1 MKLPSPTASYD
12 PRDQANVRR
21 LIESDNA
28 NLYKRNQDVEIG
40 SRKITPPNRLIISI
54 FTLFLCFFDRKNLSN
69 LRDSLADNL
78 SNIPNG
84 F

>member
-1 MKLPSPTASYD
+1 MKLPSPTALYD

-40 SRKITPPNRLIISI
+40 SRKISPPNRLIISSPNGTRYEI
-54 FTLFLCFFDRKNLSN
+54 LV
-69 LRDSLADNL
+69 
-78 SNIPNG
+78 SNIG
-84 F
+84 VLTASAL